1 MYMQT
6 VNNII
11 VAADEPVG
19 LNLTWSQ
26 VHKTCTNT
34 EGGGGGQGGPVFSV
48 RCPPVLT
55 LAYLVP
61 GPTTEHHR
69 EK

>member
-1 MYMQT
+1 MQT

-34 EGGGGGQGGPVFSV
+34 EGGGGAGGSSFLGSMSAGANVG
-48 RCPPVLT
+48 L
-55 LAYLVP
+55 P
-61 GPTTEHHR
+61 GSWSNNGAP
-69 EK
+69 